1 MVSIDD
7 RDGLFGPSNW
17 YERVRATSQNQKKQI
32 QTKAIEQ
39 QTMNGSTKINK
50 ALG

>member
-1 MVSIDD
+1 MMGMGFL
-7 RDGLFGPSNW
+7 GLRIGMNAF
-17 YERVRATSQNQKKQI
+17 EQRHKIKKKQI